1 LIGGWWWVFG
11 KARFLTGGWNGVDR
25 GLGRVGRGCLLKST
39 LFAIPYPTF
48 EKPYFFINSPL
59 VNT

>member
-1 LIGGWWWVFG
+1 LIEG
-11 KARFLTGGWNGVDR
+11 R
-25 GLGRVGRGCLLKST
+25 GRVDGGVVRVERGCLLKST

-48 EKPYFFINSPL
+48 EKLCFYINGML

>member
-1 LIGGWWWVFG
+1 MFFG
-11 KARFLTGGWNGVDR
+11 KARFLIGGKGSVDR
-25 GLGRVGRGCLLKST
+25 GLVRVERGCLLKST

-48 EKPYFFINSPL
+48 EKLCFYINGML